1 MDQLERYRGIVRNL
15 IAEYASHKPAYGDI
29 RTESLVDREHDRYE
43 VMQMGWNGDR
53 RVHGSIIHI
62 DIRDG
67 KVWIEHNGTDA
78 RLGEE
83 LVAAGISR
91 NDIVL
96 GFHPAELRSLSGFG
110 VG

>member
-1 MDQLERYRGIVRNL
+1 MDQLDHYRTIVRSL
-15 IAEYASHKPAYGDI
+15 IEEYASHEPAYGDI
-29 RTESLVDREHDRYE
+29 RTEAIVDREHDHYE
-43 VMQMGWNGDR
+43 VMQVGWSGSS

-67 KVWIEHNGTDA
+67 KVWIEYNGTDA
-78 RLGEE
+78 RLAEE
-83 LVAAGISR
+83 LVAAGIPR

-96 GFHPAELRSLSGFG
+96 GFHPAEVRPLTGYG